1 MKQLN
6 IIYKGIDEVIPY
18 ENNPR
23 QNDEAVKYVAK
34 SIEEFGFKVPIIID
48 KDNVIVTGHTRLKAA
63 KQLGLT
69 EVPTILADDLTE
81 EQIKA
86 FRIADNKVSEYST
99 WDMEKLTEELNDIDL
114 DMTEFGFDDV
124 DVNIELGE
132 VDTGQEDPYSKL
144 VTIPQ
149 YEITGEKPEIEEL
162 YDLEKYQELIEEIE
176 QSNVSKAD
184 KEFLKYAAARHI
196 VFNYK
201 NIAEYY
207 AHADEELQDLMEKS
221 ALVIIDFD
229 DAIRNGYARLSED
242 IIDLEDEDNE
252 N

>member
-99 WDMEKLTEELNDIDL
+99 WDMERLSEELKGIDF
-114 DMTEFGFDDV
+114 DMTDFGFDDLSDIDYV
-124 DVNIELGE
+124 LGDE
-132 VDTGQEDPYSKL
+132 PEEDNPYSQE
-144 VTIPQ
+144 THIPQ
-149 YEITGEKPEIEEL
+149 YEPTGEFVSID
-162 YDLEKYQELIEEIE
+162 DLVNEDKTNELIEEIKN
-176 QSNVSKAD
+176 SNVSD
-184 KEFLKYAAARHI
+184 EEKEFLIKGAQRHL
-196 VFNYK
+196 VFDYS

-207 AHADEELQDLMEKS
+207 ANASAEMQILMEKS
-221 ALVIIDFD
+221 ALVIIDIK
-229 DAIRNGYARLSED
+229 DAIANGYTEMMR
-242 IIDLEDEDNE
+242 DLMDMEQNDE
-252 N
+252 